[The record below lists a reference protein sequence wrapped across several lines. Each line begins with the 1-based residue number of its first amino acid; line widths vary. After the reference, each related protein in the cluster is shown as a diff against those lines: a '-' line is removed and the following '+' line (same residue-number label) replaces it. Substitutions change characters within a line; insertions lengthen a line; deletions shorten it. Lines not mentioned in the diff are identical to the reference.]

1 MTVVSLD
8 SDVMT
13 FIMISGAVDSFSRI
27 IEYESSFTKTKNF
40 KIKYRIWHVIVWYVV
55 KLYAVRLY
63 TCYFI
68 PHTAV
73 ISIDQMNWTWYL
85 LNIPRVD
92 IVSVACM
99 TGRNYDRDII
109 MNYATSCQ
117 FEDYQVWT
125 FYSLVS
131 MLAFIHFLWH
141 PLKTCIESHH
151 EMNDVLW
158 HDIDKYLIK
167 MCYMVMFV
175 LTTKLWNLGNIGK
188 KYYFFSKVNGDLS
201 NPFREIS
208 NGMKFEVCCFDL
220 YVKCVLLLTRTKH
233 VPLFFL

>member
-1 MTVVSLD
+1 M
-8 SDVMT
+8 
-13 FIMISGAVDSFSRI
+13 
-27 IEYESSFTKTKNF
+27 
-40 KIKYRIWHVIVWYVV
+40 
-55 KLYAVRLY
+55 
-63 TCYFI
+63 
-68 PHTAV
+68 
-73 ISIDQMNWTWYL
+73 ISIDQMNWTWCL

-188 KYYFFSKVNGDLS
+188 NIISFLKWTVIYLIHSVKY
-201 NPFREIS
+201 
-208 NGMKFEVCCFDL
+208 
-220 YVKCVLLLTRTKH
+220 RT
-233 VPLFFL
+233 VWSLRFVASICTWSVSFY